1 MFQPPR
7 VVTVMEPWDALRM
20 PPSEL
25 VSSVRSELLSTQR
38 LSRGR
43 LDVAALAEG
52 KVRWCRDGE
61 KPVDVS
67 ASDETIIGV
76 KLPGYW
82 RLLELLP
89 DTRFVV
95 CVREPAEILESFEGT
110 GGRLRRGLEYE
121 CAFYADLNGR
131 LLRSTSED
139 AERRALLLEESL
151 SAIMSSMDRP
161 NVHVLRYERWFE
173 DPDTVVSELGKFLEV
188 DLAPGT
194 IEITQPRSREV
205 DPKTVALVAEKVPSA
220 TDLGY

>member
-1 MFQPPR
+1 MLWR
-7 VVTVMEPWDALRM
+7 
-20 PPSEL
+20 
-25 VSSVRSELLSTQR
+25 
-38 LSRGR
+38 RGR
-43 LDVAALAEG
+43 
-52 KVRWCRDGE
+52 R
-61 KPVDVS
+61 
-67 ASDETIIGV
+67 T
-76 KLPGYW
+76 GY
-82 RLLELLP
+82 
-89 DTRFVV
+89 
-95 CVREPAEILESFEGT
+95 